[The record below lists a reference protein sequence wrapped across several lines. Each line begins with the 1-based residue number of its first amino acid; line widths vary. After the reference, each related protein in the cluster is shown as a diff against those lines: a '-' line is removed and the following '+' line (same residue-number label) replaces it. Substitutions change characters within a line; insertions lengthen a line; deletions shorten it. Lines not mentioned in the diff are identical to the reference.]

1 MLSDQ
6 LKKLEGSSTAK
17 FFRLAKEREALGHDV
32 IHLEIGQPDFQPLPE
47 IIEETI
53 NTIKQGKTTYAVSPG
68 IPELR
73 QAIAIAYE
81 EDYDVN
87 IDPNGEVIITSGAKQ
102 GILGAIF
109 AFLNRGKGGER
120 LIVQEPYWV
129 SYPDM
134 TTLAGGIIEKIPM
147 KDDFTLNFEV
157 IKELI
162 SREKVKAIL
171 LNSPNN
177 PTGHVLNS
185 EEFSFIKDLI
195 EDHSIKIIADEIYN
209 EYMYIP
215 SSFKT
220 ILSELKDWREHI
232 VVVNGFSKTFSMTGF
247 RLGYT
252 ISNKELGQGILRL
265 IQASTS
271 CATTF
276 CQWAAVKA
284 IQNRDSARKLIGDVF
299 PRRRKLLMDEIEKTD
314 GLSIKAI
321 DGAFYGF
328 INYSFSDKS
337 SEIVA
342 EEILN
347 NANVAV
353 IPGSG
358 FGSSAEGFF
367 RVAFS
372 RSDKEIEEAF
382 NRIREYIKG

>member
-17 FFRLAKEREALGHDV
+17 FFRLANEREALGHDV
-32 IHLEIGQPDFQPLPE
+32 IHLEIGQPDFQPFPE
-47 IIEETI
+47 IIQETI
-53 NTIKQGKTTYAVSPG
+53 NAIKQGKTTYAVSPG
-68 IPELR
+68 LPELR
-73 QAIAIAYE
+73 QGIASAYK
-81 EDYDVN
+81 EDYNVD
-87 IDPNGEVIITSGAKQ
+87 IDPNGEILITSGAKQ

-109 AFLNRGKGGER
+109 ALFNRGDR

-134 TTLAGGIIEKIPM
+134 TTLSGGIIEKIPM
-147 KDDFTLNFEV
+147 KENFTLNFEA

-162 SREKVKAIL
+162 SREKVKAVL

-195 EDHSIKIIADEIYN
+195 EDHNIKIIADEIYN
-209 EYMYIP
+209 EYIYIP

-220 ILSELKDWREHI
+220 ILSELKDWRDHI
-232 VVVNGFSKTFSMTGF
+232 IVVNGFSKTFSMTGF

-284 IQNRDSARKLIGDVF
+284 IEKRDIARKLIKDVF
-299 PRRRKLLMDEIEKTD
+299 PRRRTLLMDEIEKTE
-314 GLSIKAI
+314 GLTLKAI

-328 INYSFSDKS
+328 IKYSFTDKS
-337 SEIVA
+337 SEKVA
-342 EEILN
+342 EDILI

-372 RSDKEIEEAF
+372 RSDEEIKDAF
-382 NRIREYIKG
+382 NRIREYIKS